1 MRHLASTIIYIPPPG
16 CNTASNALRRSLL
29 LSPTPA
35 TNWQQNVLNIWKIS
49 LHITAWRLTTWAL
62 QMSSRFSSLQSPA
75 DPYNVQT
82 GCIWKKSIYFSPCL
96 ILILYIIFCHEIYDR
111 RRKICF
117 LRFYLWT
124 DLQGRHISIIL
135 TSMPSMQGKG
145 AFIYYMIRV
154 KTNWLNME
162 HGPKYT

>member
-1 MRHLASTIIYIPPPG
+1 MQINLHQHCTELIGSMLSTNIKIGFQLKCDTWPRQKYNIPPSG
-16 CNTASNALRRSLL
+16 CNTASNAWRRSLL
-29 LSPTPA
+29 CPTPA

-82 GCIWKKSIYFSPCL
+82 GCIWKKNIYFSPCL
-96 ILILYIIFCHEIYDR
+96 ILILYIIFCHETYHR

-117 LRFYLWT
+117 LDSFYLG
-124 DLQGRHISIIL
+124 QIC
-135 TSMPSMQGKG
+135 K
-145 AFIYYMIRV
+145 AA
-154 KTNWLNME
+154 TNQS
-162 HGPKYT
+162 Y